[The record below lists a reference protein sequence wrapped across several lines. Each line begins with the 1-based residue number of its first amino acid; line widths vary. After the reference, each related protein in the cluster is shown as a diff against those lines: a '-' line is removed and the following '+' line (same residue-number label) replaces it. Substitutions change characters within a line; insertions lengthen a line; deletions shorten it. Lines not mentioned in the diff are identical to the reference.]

1 MISPGNGKRA
11 ASYSDPNPTTTTQKL
26 PEKHSQCTAVPLDH
40 SRDDHLA
47 GQSWI
52 TSSGALRRDLDS
64 SGRRT
69 R

>member
-1 MISPGNGKRA
+1 MQALQNGRRGPRHKAPISSKLPELDPKSTA
-11 ASYSDPNPTTTTQKL
+11 DLSYSDTRG
-26 PEKHSQCTAVPLDH
+26 S
-40 SRDDHLA
+40 DDHLA

-52 TSSGALRRDLDS
+52 ISSGALRRDLDS